1 MTDPE
6 IALPPLLT
14 ALDRL
19 GIPYQI
25 GGSLA
30 AMAWSRPRTT
40 QDADLLLDL
49 QPAQVAP
56 LVAALEAEY
65 YIDDQAVHD
74 AIRQRASFNIVHL
87 DTMFKIDFFIRN
99 PAAPF
104 DTATF
109 QRARH
114 AFLDDPPTI
123 PAVFTSPEDIVLRK
137 LVWYQMGSGVS
148 DRQWLDILE
157 VLQTQAPDL
166 DRPYMRQ
173 WGARLGVAD
182 LLAEAEAAAASDA
195 QPFDPDAPAF

>member
-1 MTDPE
+1 MISDP
-6 IALPPLLT
+6 ILALPPVLA

-25 GGSLA
+25 GESLA

-40 QDADLLLDL
+40 RDADLLVDL

-56 LVAALEAEY
+56 LVAALAADY
-65 YIDDQAVHD
+65 YIDDLAIYD
-74 AIRQRASFNIVHL
+74 AIRHRASFNILHL
-87 DTMFKIDFFIRN
+87 ATMFKIDFFIRN

-109 QRARH
+109 QRARAAH
-114 AFLDDPPTI
+114 LDDPPTI

-137 LVWYQMGSGVS
+137 LVWYQMGGGVS

-157 VLQTQAPDL
+157 VLQTQGPDL

-173 WGARLGVAD
+173 WESRICWRKQRVPPRPMPNRGIPPPPCKEV
-182 LLAEAEAAAASDA
+182 
-195 QPFDPDAPAF
+195 